1 LSYFYKFAGTNQLN
15 YQEMKKLTVLVFIA
29 FTLLFAIPITAQ
41 DKTTVSTTGSKDL
54 VITPEKFQEMA
65 VNNVGK
71 EVEIQGLV
79 VHVCKHGGKKLFI
92 VGEDPEKRVKITT
105 SDKVSVF
112 EPELEGSTI
121 WVKGIIE
128 PLTEE
133 ELPEAEKTSQ
143 DADHTNYYHV
153 PQFSISCM
161 AFKTIQE

>member
-1 LSYFYKFAGTNQLN
+1 
-15 YQEMKKLTVLVFIA
+15 MKKFTVLSFITIILFSA
-29 FTLLFAIPITAQ
+29 STLFAQ
-41 DKTTVSTTGSKDL
+41 DKSTVTSTAVSADL
-54 VITPEKFQEMA
+54 KSMVLSPETFQDFA

-71 EVEIQGLV
+71 EVEIKGMV

-92 VGEDPEKRVKITT
+92 IGEDPEKRVKITT

-121 WVKGIIE
+121 MVKGIIE
-128 PLTEE
+128 PIAEE
-133 ELPEAEKTSQ
+133 ELPEAEKSNQ

-161 AFKTIQE
+161 AFKTIEE

>member
-1 LSYFYKFAGTNQLN
+1 LSYFYKFAGINQLN
-15 YQEMKKLTVLVFIA
+15 FPEMKKLTVLA
-29 FTLLFAIPITAQ
+29 FLAITLLSAFPLTAQ
-41 DKTTVSTTGSKDL
+41 DKTTVSSTGSKVL
-54 VITPEKFQEMA
+54 AVTPEKFQEMA
-65 VNNVGK
+65 VNNVGQ

-128 PLTEE
+128 PLTDEE
-133 ELPEAEKTSQ
+133 VPEAEKTSQ
-143 DADHTNYYHV
+143 DADHTNYYHT
-153 PQFSISCM
+153 PQFSISCQ
-161 AFKTIQE
+161 AFKTIQD

>member
-1 LSYFYKFAGTNQLN
+1 MKNM
-15 YQEMKKLTVLVFIA
+15 MKKLTVLVFLSFILFSA
-29 FTLLFAIPITAQ
+29 NTLFAQNVTMAASAEPQVLA
-41 DKTTVSTTGSKDL
+41 
-54 VITPEKFQEMA
+54 ITPEKFQEVA

-71 EVEIQGLV
+71 EVEIQGMV

-112 EPELEGSTI
+112 QPELEGSTI

-128 PLTEE
+128 PIAEE
-133 ELPEAEKTSQ
+133 ELPEAEKAAQ

-153 PQFSISCM
+153 PQFSISCL
-161 AFKTIQE
+161 AFKTLE